1 METYKN
7 SYTEQEDRMLWELH
21 EIRHKL
27 HIRRKHQTIE
37 NINSEALKKYAVWQQ
52 ERERRQRES
61 MPHNMIEQHAGIQ

>member
-27 HIRRKHQTIE
+27 HIKRKHHTIE
-37 NINSEALKKYAVWQQ
+37 DINREALKKYAVWQQ
-52 ERERRQRES
+52 EREHRQQETG
-61 MPHNMIEQHAGIQ
+61 HHKTVE